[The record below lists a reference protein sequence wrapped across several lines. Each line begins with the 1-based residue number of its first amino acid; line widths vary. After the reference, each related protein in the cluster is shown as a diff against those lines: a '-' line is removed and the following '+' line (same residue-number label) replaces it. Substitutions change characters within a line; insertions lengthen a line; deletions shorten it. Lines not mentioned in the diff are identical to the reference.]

1 MEKIVEIPEGVN
13 IRYEKNILTVTGPK
27 GELNREFVH
36 PHVELKT
43 EGGKAIVSSKDE
55 RRKNKAVVGTW
66 AAHIKN
72 MIIGVQKGW
81 EAKLKLVYSH
91 FPIKISVEGNKV
103 KISNFLGERNS
114 RFAQI
119 LDNTKVEIKGS
130 EIIITGIDKEKVGQT
145 AANIELTA
153 KVKGFDKRVFQ
164 DGCHLVQKTQPVE
177 G

>member
-1 MEKIVEIPEGVN
+1 MEIPEGVN
-13 IRYEKNILTVTGPK
+13 IRYENNILTVTGPK
-27 GELNREFVH
+27 GELKREFVH
-36 PHVELKT
+36 PCVELKI
-43 EGGKAIVSSKDE
+43 EGSKVIISSKNE

-72 MIIGVQKGW
+72 MIIGIQKGW
-81 EAKLKLVYSH
+81 KAKLKVVYSH

-119 LDNTKVEIKGS
+119 IDDTKVKIKGS

-145 AANIELTA
+145 AANIELTV
-153 KVKGFDKRVFQ
+153 KVKGFDRRVFQ

>member
-1 MEKIVEIPEGVN
+1 MEKTVEIPEGVN
-13 IRYEKNILTVTGPK
+13 VKYENNILTVTGPK
-27 GELNREFVH
+27 GELKRELVN
-36 PHVELKT
+36 PYVSLKL
-43 EGGKAIVSSKDE
+43 EGNKAIVSCKDE
-55 RRKNKAVVGTW
+55 RRKIKAVVGTW
-66 AAHIKN
+66 AAHINN

-81 EAKLKLVYSH
+81 EAKLKVVYSH

-114 RFAQI
+114 RFADI
-119 LDNTKVEIKGS
+119 IGDTKVEIKGS
-130 EIIITGIDKEKVGQT
+130 EIIITGTDKEKVGQT

-164 DGCHLVQKTQPVE
+164 DGCHLIQKAQPIE

>member
-81 EAKLKLVYSH
+81 EAKLKVVYSH

-103 KISNFLGERNS
+103 KISNF
-114 RFAQI
+114 AQI
-119 LDNTKVEIKGS
+119 IEDTKVEIKGS
-130 EIIITGIDKEKVGQT
+130 EIIITGMDKEKVGQT

-164 DGCHLVQKTQPVE
+164 DGCHLIQKTQPVE